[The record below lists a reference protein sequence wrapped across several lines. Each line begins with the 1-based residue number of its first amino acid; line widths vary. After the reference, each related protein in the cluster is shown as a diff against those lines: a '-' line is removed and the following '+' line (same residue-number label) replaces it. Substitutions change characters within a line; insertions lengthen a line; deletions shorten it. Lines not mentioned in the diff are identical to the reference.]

1 MKAIKKGNIVFS
13 VDYESTK
20 EYYKTH
26 SVCDCGD
33 CRNLYAQI
41 KEYAPRLNR
50 FLEEFGVDIS
60 RPDESG
66 PVESE
71 DKTDYLFVGYT
82 VTGEMKGGDLH
93 ETEIDGLK
101 ITFSSGDNPFEWFP
115 HEQTKPCFF
124 ISVSGLSLPGIC

>member
-1 MKAIKKGNIVFS
+1 MN
-13 VDYESTK
+13 YESAK

-33 CRNLYAQI
+33 
-41 KEYAPRLNR
+41 
-50 FLEEFGVDIS
+50 
-60 RPDESG
+60 
-66 PVESE
+66 
-71 DKTDYLFVGYT
+71 
-82 VTGEMKGGDLH
+82 LH

-101 ITFSSGDNPFEWFP
+101 ITVSSGDNPFERFP